1 MIDFSTQQLTWIVV
15 GALGLGGT
23 GYITMN
29 EKIDKLDIK
38 VSVVNANQEN
48 IIKNLDSYQRQL
60 ERIEEKIDTRNFKRD
75 K

>member
-1 MIDFSTQQLTWIVV
+1 MIDFSTQQLSWIVV